1 MEIEKYCQMYLL
13 QIQKFRL
20 LTLLLSYDL
29 DNVDLQIEMLK
40 LHYEIK
46 ETRYEIRRRLRLD

>member
-20 LTLLLSYDL
+20 LALLLSHDL
-29 DNVDLQIEMLK
+29 DNIDLQIALLK

-46 ETRYEIRRRLRLD
+46 ETRLEIRRRLRLD

>member
-1 MEIEKYCQMYLL
+1 MNIEKHCQLYLL
-13 QIQKFRL
+13 QLEKFRL

-29 DNVDLQIEMLK
+29 DNIDLQIELLK

-46 ETRYEIRRRLRLD
+46 DTRNEMRRRLRLD